1 MLDKVLLMAF
11 VVLVIFSIHF
21 IANLFFKR
29 LIMGKVSKR
38 KETIFLLII
47 NLIKYG
53 GLLVG
58 LFIILSILGV
68 DTASVLAGAGLLG
81 ILLGFGLQKL
91 MQDMI
96 NGFFI
101 IFENQYV
108 VGEYVSINNN
118 VGQVLELG
126 LKTTKILTYNGEIH
140 YFANGDIT
148 SVINYSRN
156 DSLSIIDL
164 PILHKYLVDEIIE
177 LVEGAIKDFNHHN
190 IISRPKVLGVQ
201 VIDETFYSIRIVC
214 PTKSF
219 QHFEVTRVL
228 KTKIVK
234 MLNEEGIEY
243 PSPILLKK
251 Q

>member
-1 MLDKVLLMAF
+1 MNKLLLITI
-11 VVLVIFSIHF
+11 VVVVIFGIHF
-21 IANLFFKR
+21 IANLFFSKV
-29 LIMGKVSKR
+29 ISGKVSKR

-58 LFIILSILGV
+58 LFVILALFGV

-108 VGEYVSINNN
+108 VGEYVSINGT
-118 VGQVLELG
+118 VGRVIELG

-140 YFANGDIT
+140 YIANGDIK
-148 SVINYSRN
+148 SVINFSREN
-156 DSLSIIDL
+156 SLAIVDL
-164 PILHKYLVDEIIE
+164 PILIKYDTSLT
-177 LVEGAIKDFNHHN
+177 
-190 IISRPKVLGVQ
+190 S
-201 VIDETFYSIRIVC
+201 
-214 PTKSF
+214 
-219 QHFEVTRVL
+219 
-228 KTKIVK
+228 
-234 MLNEEGIEY
+234 
-243 PSPILLKK
+243 
-251 Q
+251 

>member
-1 MLDKVLLMAF
+1 MLNKILLVTV
-11 VVLVIFSIHF
+11 VVLVIFGIHF
-21 IANLFFKR
+21 IANFIFKKVV
-29 LIMGKVSKR
+29 LNKVSKR

-58 LFIILSILGV
+58 IFIILSIFGV

-108 VGEYVSINNN
+108 VGEYVSINNYT
-118 VGQVLELG
+118 GRVLELG
-126 LKTTKILTYNGEIH
+126 LKTTKIITYKGELH

-148 SVINYSRN
+148 TVINYSRN
-156 DSLSIIDL
+156 NSLLIIDV
-164 PILHKYLVDEIIE
+164 PILHKHDIDNVILVIE
-177 LVEGAIKDFNHHN
+177 DVINKFYHHN
-190 IISRPKVLGVQ
+190 IISGPRILGVEN
-201 VIDETFYSIRIVC
+201 ITELTYSIRISC
-214 PTKSF
+214 ETISY
-219 QHFEVTRVL
+219 QYFEVAR
-228 KTKIVK
+228 
-234 MLNEEGIEY
+234 
-243 PSPILLKK
+243 LLKK
-251 Q
+251 DIVRNLKDNNIEFFESFIIKEK

>member
-1 MLDKVLLMAF
+1 MPLSTVNPNIGCTNGSSALLDF
-11 VVLVIFSIHF
+11 
-21 IANLFFKR
+21 
-29 LIMGKVSKR
+29 GK
-38 KETIFLLII
+38 
-47 NLIKYG
+47 NPA
-53 GLLVG
+53 
-58 LFIILSILGV
+58 

-177 LVEGAIKDFNHHN
+177 L
-190 IISRPKVLGVQ
+190 
-201 VIDETFYSIRIVC
+201 C
-214 PTKSF
+214 
-219 QHFEVTRVL
+219 
-228 KTKIVK
+228 
-234 MLNEEGIEY
+234 
-243 PSPILLKK
+243 
-251 Q
+251 